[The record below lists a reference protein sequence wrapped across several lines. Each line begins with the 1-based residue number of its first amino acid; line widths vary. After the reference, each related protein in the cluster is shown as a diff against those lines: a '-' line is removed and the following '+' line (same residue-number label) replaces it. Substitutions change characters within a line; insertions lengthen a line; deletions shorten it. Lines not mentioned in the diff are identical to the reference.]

1 MLASTVFATVL
12 LSAAPAPVGA
22 SPLRAEGFPKYTFK
36 EGDVWTFAVKAKA
49 DIQPYS
55 VGGDLTITFQSVP
68 GLKSLAMVLKHKSEM
83 VVGND
88 RAPGAE
94 FAAAYAINESLLP
107 NGSGE
112 GALMFGPQLLA
123 ALLLPAAPEARV
135 PLNGMPTV
143 YSSKVSADKELTKVS
158 STAKSQVESYTIDQ
172 WVDGKTGRL
181 VKATVVT
188 TNATGKITLELSAKK

>member
-12 LSAAPAPVGA
+12 LSAAPA
-22 SPLRAEGFPKYTFK
+22 PLRAEGFPKYTFK
-36 EGDVWTFAVKAKA
+36 EGDVWTFVVKAKA
-49 DIQPYS
+49 DIQPYG

-88 RAPGAE
+88 KAPGAE

-112 GALMFGPQLLA
+112 GALMFGPQVLA
-123 ALLLPAAPEARV
+123 ALLLPSAPEARV

>member
-12 LSAAPAPVGA
+12 LSAAPA
-22 SPLRAEGFPKYTFK
+22 PLRAEGFPKYTFK

-49 DIQPYS
+49 DIQPYG

-88 RAPGAE
+88 KAPGAE

-112 GALMFGPQLLA
+112 GALMFGPQVLA
-123 ALLLPAAPEARV
+123 ALLLPSAPEARV